1 MSHPRSIP
9 FAYAGSS
16 RPALPGG
23 AHPWLAALRRE
34 ALERFAETGLP
45 STRVEAWKYTNL
57 KTLADIDLRTATGD
71 DAKATVAADAL
82 PAIDGAYRVV
92 FVNGRHRPDL
102 STAGPAPAGVSLST
116 VGEAADDDVLK
127 AALGAAARPDGHV
140 LVDLNTAFL
149 ADGCVLKIKAGT
161 TVEPAVHLVFV
172 AADGKGHALA
182 HHPRNVIVAGEG
194 SHATVVESHVA
205 MADGAVYWS
214 NPVAEIVVE
223 AGARLGHVKV
233 QADSRAATHL
243 AFARARVAAG
253 GRYDSFVM
261 TLGAALSRNEIEV
274 VLDGEAAQCH
284 LNGTYLVNGRQHAD
298 TTTFIEHAKPNCES
312 REVYK
317 GVLDGKAKGVFQGKI
332 RVAQDAQK
340 TNGHQLSRA
349 ILLSDEA
356 EVSAK
361 PELEIYAD
369 DVKCSHGA
377 TAGELD
383 DESMFYLR
391 SRGIPADEARRL
403 LIRAFVDELI
413 DGIAADPVRAYL
425 EGLLDA
431 WLDDNA
437 KQGLAA

>member
-9 FAYAGSS
+9 FAYADSAK
-16 RPALPGG
+16 PALPAG
-23 AHPWLAALRRE
+23 AQPWLATLRQE
-34 ALERFAETGLP
+34 ALARFAETGLP

-57 KTLADIDLRTATGD
+57 KAFADTDLRSATGN
-71 DAKATVAADAL
+71 DAKVAIAADAL

-102 STAGPAPAGVSLST
+102 SASGPAPEGVSLST
-116 VGEAADDDVLK
+116 VGETATADD
-127 AALGAAARPDGHV
+127 AALGAVARPNGHV
-140 LVDLNTAFL
+140 LVNLNTAFL
-149 ADGCVLKIKAGT
+149 TDGCVLKVAPGAK
-161 TVEPAVHLVFV
+161 VEPIVHLVFV
-172 AADGKGHALA
+172 AADGTDRALA
-182 HHPRNVIVAGEG
+182 HHPRNVIIAGEG
-194 SHATVVESHVA
+194 SQAAVVESHVA
-205 MADGAVYWS
+205 MADGTVYWS

-223 AGARLGHVKV
+223 KGARLEHIKV

-243 AFARARVAAG
+243 AYSRARVAAG
-253 GRYDSFVM
+253 GHYSSFVM

-274 VLDGEAAQCH
+274 VLDGEEAQCH
-284 LNGTYLVNGRQHAD
+284 LNGTYLINGRQHAD

-332 RVAQDAQK
+332 LVARDAQK
-340 TNGHQLSRA
+340 TNGHQLNRV

-377 TAGELD
+377 TVGELD

-391 SRGIPADEARRL
+391 SRGIPEAEARRL
-403 LIRAFVDELI
+403 LIRAFIGELI
-413 DGIAADPVRAYL
+413 DEIAVEAVRPYL
-425 EGLLDA
+425 EGLVNA
-431 WLDDNA
+431 WLNEIAAQGNA
-437 KQGLAA
+437 A